1 MPISKNQNN
10 VKHFLTGEELS
21 TNEVWSLLALA
32 QKFKF
37 NAQINS
43 QIDTQKSRD
52 SVILTSASENN
63 VVKIQDSNFSDFEV
77 RDLQKLLDKKT
88 IALVFEKPSL
98 RTRVSFTVGIQEL
111 GGHVVE
117 LTSGQKKNED
127 PEDSIRVLQGMVQ
140 GVMVRTFEHEILE
153 RMVSKATVPVIN
165 GLSDLHHPCQALA
178 DLQTLAEN
186 FEIKPSLEK
195 SSAERVKLAYVG
207 DGNNVLHSL
216 LLLLPR
222 MGVDVHYACPQGYKP
237 QPQIIEKVL
246 AQNSPG
252 QIHSFKT
259 PQEAVRDVHAIYTD
273 VWTSMGQEDESA
285 ARELAFAGY
294 QVNEQLLSLARPDA
308 IVMHC
313 LPMVKGKEI
322 SGAIVEHAGSRI
334 FAQAENRLH
343 AQKALLCHL
352 FQE

>member
-1 MPISKNQNN
+1 MQTSKQQNN
-10 VKHFLTGEELS
+10 LKHFLTGEELT
-21 TNEVWSLLALA
+21 TNEIWSLLALA
-32 QKFKF
+32 QQFKI
-37 NAQINS
+37 NAQKNRGI
-43 QIDTQKSRD
+43 
-52 SVILTSASENN
+52 VIPTSANN
-63 VVKIQDSNFSDFEV
+63 NRVVNVEGLADSSVTALDAKN
-77 RDLQKLLDKKT
+77 LLNEKT

-127 PEDSIRVLQGMVQ
+127 PEDSIRVLQGMVH

-186 FEIKPSLEK
+186 FDIQSALST
-195 SSAERVKLAYVG
+195 SSTAERVKLAYVG

-237 QPQIIEKVL
+237 NPQIIEKAI
-246 AQNSPG
+246 AQQSSG

-259 PQEAVRDVHAIYTD
+259 PQEAVRGVHAIYTD
-273 VWTSMGQEDESA
+273 VWTSMGQEEEAA
-285 ARELAFAGY
+285 ARESAFAGY
-294 QVNEQLLSLARPDA
+294 QVDEQLLSLARADA

-322 SGAIVEHAGSRI
+322 SAAVVENTGSRI